1 MAADCCCNLLGLFAR
16 VSGLAVFTAAKTRA
30 LFCVANCMHT
40 TPYHPWDSAQT
51 HETFDSSM
59 GGQKG
64 TGQISKDPFSEG
76 KKIAPITRFES
87 VLLK

>member
-40 TPYHPWDSAQT
+40 THGTVLKRTKPLIPAWGDKK
-51 HETFDSSM
+51 
-59 GGQKG
+59 GQVK
-64 TGQISKDPFSEG
+64 FR
-76 KKIAPITRFES
+76 KILF
-87 VLLK
+87 LKARKSPP